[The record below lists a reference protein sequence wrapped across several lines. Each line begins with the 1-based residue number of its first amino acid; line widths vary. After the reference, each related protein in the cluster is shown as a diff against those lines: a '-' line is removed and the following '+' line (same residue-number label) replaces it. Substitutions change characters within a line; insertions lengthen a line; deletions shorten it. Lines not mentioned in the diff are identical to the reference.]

1 MKKIFRIVGVV
12 AVVGLIVGSLIAASF
27 VKPSTRDKVWD
38 EATTM
43 GSLDAANHFVVY
55 SDIVCPYC
63 VAFENAILEHEEE
76 FQRYIADNDILF
88 EVRMADFLYEYG
100 ESRSLASRYSAA
112 ATYCAKDDGK
122 FWDYYSLAI
131 RTVWEKYFKHGG
143 KAAFTELSALD
154 EDFWIGLGE
163 EVGLGDKFANC
174 VKNGDE
180 TSELE
185 KTAAKMAKVAK
196 GMPYFKFNNYA
207 TSGFDLS
214 WGWEYVLMY
223 FDAGLKS

>member
-1 MKKIFRIVGVV
+1 MKKIFRIIGIV

-27 VKPSTRDKVWD
+27 TKPSTRDKIWD

-43 GSLDAANHFVVY
+43 GNLDAKNHFVVY

-76 FQRYIADNDILF
+76 FQQYLADNDILF
-88 EVRMADFLYEYG
+88 EVRMSDFLYEYG
-100 ESRSLASRYSAA
+100 ESRSQASRDSAN
-112 ATYCAKDDGK
+112 ATYCAKSEGK
-122 FWDYYSLAI
+122 FWDYYFFAI
-131 RTVWEKYFKHGG
+131 YTVWNDYFKEGG
-143 KAAFTELSALD
+143 KAAYTKLGTLG
-154 EDFWIGLGE
+154 EDFWIGLGQ
-163 EVGLGDKFANC
+163 EVGLGETFVDC
-174 VKNGDE
+174 VKNGNKIDA
-180 TSELE
+180 LE
-185 KTAAKMAKVAK
+185 ATAAKMAKVSH